1 MNGLWGLG
9 ALFFEVEGFFFFRSR
24 GLRLTCRFCAQIM
37 KVKFILRC
45 IWEKCVC
52 LVHVL
57 IFKADVKK
65 HDFSLHLF
73 SCYMVCNFANENK
86 ELPMLFRGLESFN
99 WVNVTVSKLMIST
112 AHVWE
117 RKVKLLYSCL
127 MSVMQTSWQ
136 TGACH
141 SPFEQLAPVRKES
154 RVS

>member
-57 IFKADVKK
+57 IFKAADVKK
-65 HDFSLHLF
+65 HFFFIYSLVTWCAILRTREQR
-73 SCYMVCNFANENK
+73 AD
-86 ELPMLFRGLESFN
+86 PMLFRGLESFN
-99 WVNVTVSKLMIST
+99 
-112 AHVWE
+112 
-117 RKVKLLYSCL
+117 
-127 MSVMQTSWQ
+127 
-136 TGACH
+136 
-141 SPFEQLAPVRKES
+141 
-154 RVS
+154 